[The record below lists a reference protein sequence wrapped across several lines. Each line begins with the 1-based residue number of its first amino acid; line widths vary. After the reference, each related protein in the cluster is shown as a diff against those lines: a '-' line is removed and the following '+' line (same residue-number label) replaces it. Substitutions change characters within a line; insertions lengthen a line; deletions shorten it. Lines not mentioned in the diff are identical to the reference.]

1 MSERGKPCHTYSM
14 FMFYIFCIR
23 KRETVSHLKYVCV
36 LYFMYQKGGNCMIPT
51 ICLCSRFCVHGREN
65 LYHIYSMFMFYIL
78 CIRERKNVSYI
89 QYIYI
94 LSEKGNTI
102 LFLKY
107 DYGLVLYSVLMIY
120 SLCIRNR
127 KTVSY
132 LQYVHDLDFEYQK

>member
-1 MSERGKPCHTYSM
+1 VSERGKPCHTYSM

-78 CIRERKNVSYI
+78 CIRKME
-89 QYIYI
+89 
-94 LSEKGNTI
+94 
-102 LFLKY
+102 
-107 DYGLVLYSVLMIY
+107 
-120 SLCIRNR
+120 
-127 KTVSY
+127 TVSFP
-132 LQYVHDLDFEYQK
+132 QYVYVLDFVYMEERICIIFTVCLCSIFCVSERGKLCHTYNMFMF